1 MPKGISLER
10 WWVPIGISLGGGGD
24 HRDLLRKEAVPLRMP
39 RGVPIGILL
48 ESLLRDGVGAHKN
61 LLREGGNG
69 GGTGISLERE
79 GCP

>member
-1 MPKGISLER
+1 
-10 WWVPIGISLGGGGD
+10 
-24 HRDLLRKEAVPLRMP
+24 MP

-69 GGTGISLERE
+69 GGIGISLERK
-79 GCP
+79 GCPLDLLDPLDP